1 MKLKVVFDGN
11 SVELYV
17 GRLRIELWA
26 RLIESMSGV
35 VVYVLPSLALR
46 GSIDI
51 IGVITHLDW
60 LIFQVG
66 LSIRWMRD
74 GDVV

>member
-1 MKLKVVFDGN
+1 MRLKIVFDGN

-17 GRLRIELWA
+17 GRLRVELWTK
-26 RLIESMSGV
+26 LIESMSGV
-35 VVYVLPSLALR
+35 VVYVLPSLVLR
-46 GSIDI
+46 GSIDF

-66 LSIRWMRD
+66 LSVRWMRD